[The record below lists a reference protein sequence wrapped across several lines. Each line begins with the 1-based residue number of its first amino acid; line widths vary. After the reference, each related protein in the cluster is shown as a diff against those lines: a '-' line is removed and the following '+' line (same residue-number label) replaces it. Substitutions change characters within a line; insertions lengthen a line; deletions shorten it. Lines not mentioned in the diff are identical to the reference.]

1 MSRFSKSIRAGRICR
16 ASIALFLLAAI
27 AFSSQASYAAQ
38 PVPAPIEV
46 HACAVLNAEMTN
58 AFATRSDNSQQMDTA
73 RIQTALSRCLP
84 GQSVV
89 LQANGAQDAF
99 LAAPL
104 ILPRG
109 VTLFLDHG
117 VTLYASRNPRDY
129 DLAPRSCGEPS
140 QPHAHTDDR
149 SDEQPGCKPFLFSYQ
164 AAYSGVLGP
173 GTIDGQGG
181 RAPQA
186 SSAWWER
193 LDYAQSHR
201 AHIEVPAL
209 VSSYESQNFIVRGI
223 HLRNAPGTALAI
235 YKTIGLA
242 LEDVSIDSAST
253 DTTSP
258 GLLLSNSPGAHVTG
272 LSTHIAGAAIDLR
285 ASILGGTSHVVIT
298 NLHITGGTGLSL
310 GDDVYGN
317 TTAIQLQ
324 SASIT
329 DASRGFLFN
338 LRGQQGGHLHDIHLQ
353 DVCLSDVAAPLA
365 VEQESGPPLSQLP
378 SAAAVQM
385 DNVFVAGEGRL
396 LPQGLQPDNSATCA
410 PPSDAPQ
417 PHLQWVLDR
426 SHLPHP
432 GTRTHLTVAAD
443 GSADFRSIAE
453 AVDAL
458 PDTGG
463 SIAVQP
469 GTYREV
475 VTIRKPYVHIYGV
488 DPDPAKTILVF
499 NNTGPKSAG
508 TFNSATVF
516 VEADNVSIDNLTIAN
531 DAGTGKGQAVALAV
545 TADRAAFQH
554 LRLLGAQDTLFA
566 AARYCYGDYG
576 PCVPT
581 RQYFL
586 DSYIEGNTDFIFG
599 DSKAVFDR
607 CTLHGIPGREVMYT
621 AQGQHSAAQQS
632 GYVFD
637 RCTLTADPSDTRITL
652 GRPWRPHATV
662 VYLNSRIDAPVIPA
676 GWTEWPRFGQPSLP
690 IAFFAEFHS
699 TGPGASPATRE
710 PYSHQ
715 LTPAQSERWNP
726 RRFLAGHDGWDPFQP
741 R

>member
-1 MSRFSKSIRAGRICR
+1 MLRRALSC
-16 ASIALFLLAAI
+16 AAI
-27 AFSSQASYAAQ
+27 ACMFATVHAQ
-38 PVPAPIEV
+38 PTTAPIAV
-46 HACAVLNAEMTN
+46 HACAVLNAELTD
-58 AFATRSDNSQQMDTA
+58 ASATRLTSPQQMDTA

-89 LQANGAQDAF
+89 LQANGAQEAF
-99 LAAPL
+99 LAGPL

-109 VTLFLDHG
+109 VTLFVDRG

-129 DLAPRSCGEPS
+129 DLAPHSCGEPS
-140 QPHAHTDDR
+140 HPH
-149 SDEQPGCKPFLFSYQ
+149 EQPDCKPFLFSYQ

-173 GTIDGQGG
+173 GLIDGQGG
-181 RAPQA
+181 SATHGA
-186 SSAWWER
+186 SSWWQR
-193 LDYAQSHR
+193 LDSAQSHR
-201 AHIEVPAL
+201 AHIGVPAL
-209 VSSYESQNFIVRGI
+209 ISSYESQNFIVRGI
-223 HLRNAPGTALAI
+223 HLRNAPGAAVAL
-235 YKTIGLA
+235 YKTIGLTV
-242 LEDVSIDSAST
+242 EDVSIHSAST
-253 DTTSP
+253 DAASP

-285 ASILGGTSHVVIT
+285 ASILGGTSHVDISG
-298 NLHITGGTGLSL
+298 LHIAGGTGISL
-310 GDDVYGN
+310 GDNVYGN
-317 TTAIQLQ
+317 TSQIQL
-324 SASIT
+324 SHISIT
-329 DASRGFLFN
+329 DAFRGFLFN
-338 LRGQQGGHLHDIHLQ
+338 LRGQKGGHPHDIRLQ
-353 DVCLSDVAAPLA
+353 DVCLARVHEPLA
-365 VEQESGPPLSQLP
+365 VEQEGTAVQTQLP
-378 SAAAVQM
+378 GNIVQM
-385 DNVFVAGEGRL
+385 DHVLVAGEGRL
-396 LPQGLQPDNSATCA
+396 QPQGLQPDANVTCA
-410 PPSDAPQ
+410 ASSTAANPA
-417 PHLQWVLDR
+417 HLQWAIDR

-432 GTRTHLTVAAD
+432 GTQAHLTVAAD
-443 GSADFRSIAE
+443 GSAAFRSIQA
-453 AVDAL
+453 AVDAM

-463 SIAVQP
+463 SIAVLP

-475 VTIRKPYVHIYGV
+475 VTIRKPHVRIYGV

-545 TADRAAFQH
+545 TADRAAFHH

-581 RQYFL
+581 RQYFR

-599 DSKAVFDR
+599 DSQAVFDH

-621 AQGQHSAAQQS
+621 AQGKHYAAQQS
-632 GYVFD
+632 GYVFSH
-637 RCTLTADPSDTRITL
+637 CTLTADPGDTRITL

-662 VYLNSRIDAPVIPA
+662 VYLNTRIDAPVIPA
-676 GWTEWPRFGQPSLP
+676 GWTEWPRFGQPNLP

-710 PYSHQ
+710 PWSHQ
-715 LTPAQSERWNP
+715 LTPAQAERWSP
-726 RRFLAGHDGWDPFQP
+726 RRFLAGPDGWNPLPQH
-741 R
+741 

>member
-1 MSRFSKSIRAGRICR
+1 MISARFHPRSMLRG
-16 ASIALFLLAAI
+16 ALSCAALAAL
-27 AFSSQASYAAQ
+27 ACMFATVHAEPAST
-38 PVPAPIEV
+38 PIQI
-46 HACAVLNAEMTN
+46 HACAVLKAEMTD
-58 AFATRSDNSQQMDTA
+58 ATATRLTSPQQIDTA
-73 RIQTALSRCLP
+73 RIQAALSRCLP

-89 LQANGAQDAF
+89 LEASGPQDAF

-117 VTLYASRNPRDY
+117 VTLYASHNPRDY
-129 DLAPRSCGEPS
+129 DLAPHSCGEPS
-140 QPHAHTDDR
+140 QPPAHADDR
-149 SDEQPGCKPFLFSYQ
+149 SDEQPDCKPFLFSYQ

-173 GTIDGQGG
+173 GAIDGQGG

-186 SSAWWER
+186 SSSWWER
-193 LDYAQSHR
+193 LEYAASHH

-209 VSSYESQNFIVRGI
+209 ISSYESQNFIVRGI
-223 HLRNAPGTALAI
+223 HLRNAPGASLAI
-235 YKTIGLA
+235 YKTIGLT
-242 LEDVSIDSAST
+242 LENVSIDAPAANAA
-253 DTTSP
+253 SP
-258 GLLLSNSPGAHVTG
+258 GLLLSNSPGAHVSG

-285 ASILGGTSHVVIT
+285 ASILGATSHVVIT
-298 NLHITGGTGLSL
+298 NLHVTGGTGLSL

-317 TTAIQLQ
+317 TSEIQLQ
-324 SASIT
+324 RATIT
-329 DASRGFLFN
+329 DAARGFLFN
-338 LRGQQGGHLHDIHLQ
+338 LRGQKGGHLHDVHLQ
-353 DVCLSDVAAPLA
+353 DVCLSGVAAPLA
-365 VEQESGPPLSQLP
+365 VLQQEGPPVSHLP
-378 SAAAVQM
+378 DSATVQM
-385 DNVFVAGEGRL
+385 DDVFVAGEGPL
-396 LPQGLQPDNSATCA
+396 QPQGLQPDNSATCV
-410 PPSDAPQ
+410 PSSEAPQ
-417 PHLQWVLDR
+417 RHLQWALDR

-432 GTRTHLTVAAD
+432 GTRTQLTVAAD
-443 GSADFRSIAE
+443 GTAAFHSIAE

-475 VTIRKPYVHIYGV
+475 VTIRKPHVHIDGV
-488 DPDPAKTILVF
+488 DPDPSKTVLVF

-516 VEADNVSIDNLTIAN
+516 VEADNVSMDNLTIAN

-545 TADRAAFQH
+545 TADRAAFHQV
-554 LRLLGAQDTLFA
+554 RLLGAQDTLFA

-581 RQYFL
+581 RQYFA
-586 DSYIEGNTDFIFG
+586 DSYIEGNVDFIFG
-599 DSKAVFDR
+599 DSQAVFDR

-621 AQGQHSAAQQS
+621 AQGQHYAAQQS

-637 RCTLTADPSDTRITL
+637 HCTLTADPSDTRITL

-662 VYLNSRIDAPVIPA
+662 VYLNTRIDAPVLPA

-690 IAFFAEFHS
+690 TAFFAEFHS
-699 TGPGASPATRE
+699 TGPGASTSTRE
-710 PYSHQ
+710 PFSHQ
-715 LTPAQSERWNP
+715 LTHAQAERWNP
-726 RRFLAGHDGWDPFQP
+726 ARFLAGHDGWDPFP
-741 R
+741 PH

>member
-1 MSRFSKSIRAGRICR
+1 MISARFHPRSMLRRALSC
-16 ASIALFLLAAI
+16 AAI
-27 AFSSQASYAAQ
+27 AVIACMFATVHPQ
-38 PVPAPIEV
+38 PAPAPIEV
-46 HACAVLNAEMTN
+46 HACAVLSAERN
-58 AFATRSDNSQQMDTA
+58 DATAARLATPPQMDTA

-109 VTLFLDHG
+109 VTLFLDRG

-129 DLAPRSCGEPS
+129 DLAPHSCGEPA
-140 QPHAHTDDR
+140 QPHD
-149 SDEQPGCKPFLFSYQ
+149 QPDCKPFLFSYQ

-173 GTIDGQGG
+173 GAIDGQGG

-186 SSAWWER
+186 SSSWWER

-201 AHIEVPAL
+201 AHVEVPAL
-209 VSSYESQNFIVRGI
+209 ISSYESQNFIVRGV
-223 HLRNAPGTALAI
+223 HLRNAPGTSLAI
-235 YKTIGLA
+235 YKTISLA
-242 LEDVSIDSAST
+242 LEDVSILSAST
-253 DTTSP
+253 VAASP
-258 GLLLSNSPGAHVTG
+258 GLLLSNSPGAHITS
-272 LSTHIAGAAIDLR
+272 LSTHIPGAAIDLR
-285 ASILGGTSHVVIT
+285 ASILGGTSRVAISGLHV
-298 NLHITGGTGLSL
+298 TGGTGISI

-317 TTAIQLQ
+317 TSAIQIQ
-324 SASIT
+324 HASIT

-338 LRGQQGGHLHDIHLQ
+338 LRGEKGGHLHDIRLQ
-353 DVCLSDVAAPLA
+353 DVCLTRVNEPLA
-365 VEQESGPPLSQLP
+365 VEQQDGPMRSQLP
-378 SAAAVQM
+378 DAATVQM

-396 LPQGLQPDNSATCA
+396 QPQGLQPDNSATCV
-410 PPSDAPQ
+410 PSSEAPQ
-417 PHLQWVLDR
+417 PHLQWALDR

-432 GTRTHLTVAAD
+432 GTQTQLTVAPD
-443 GSADFRSIAE
+443 GSAAFHSLAE
-453 AVDAL
+453 AIGQL

-469 GTYREV
+469 GIYREV
-475 VTIRKPYVHIYGV
+475 VTIRKPHVRIYGL
-488 DPDPAKTILVF
+488 DPDPAKTVLVF
-499 NNTGPKSAG
+499 SNTGPKSAG

-545 TADRAAFQH
+545 TADRAAFHH

-581 RQYFL
+581 RQYFR
-586 DSYIEGNTDFIFG
+586 DSTIAGNTDFIFG
-599 DSKAVFDR
+599 DSQAVFDR

-621 AQGQHSAAQQS
+621 AQGRHYAAQQS

-637 RCTLTADPSDTRITL
+637 HCTLTADPGDARITL

-662 VYLNSRIDAPVIPA
+662 VYLNTRIDAPVIPA
-676 GWTEWPRFGQPSLP
+676 GWTEWPRFGQPSLST
-690 IAFFAEFHS
+690 AFFAEFHS

-715 LTPAQSERWNP
+715 LTPAQAERWNP
-726 RRFLAGHDGWDPFQP
+726 RHFLAGHDGWDPIAGK
-741 R
+741 